1 MTNDHPLKPE
11 VWQAALAGLLH
22 DVGKFA
28 QRADVGKRETTNEQS
43 LDEVK
48 YEHALYSDSFVQ
60 EYVPPSWRIQI
71 TGPRRHHRPQ
81 AVQDYQVQLAD
92 WLSSGERDED
102 EDNRVPYLLSVFA
115 RLAGH
120 QARDYVP
127 LARLDPAQG
136 NIFPTV
142 GEPGN
147 WRIEYRDQYKALWD
161 EFTSAC
167 KQLPTDDSA
176 AYLESLYS
184 LLHEFT
190 WCIPSA
196 YYNNVPDVSLFDHA
210 RMTAALAAC
219 MAVDGRDSAWCQRV
233 ADDLGM
239 ARTGDAVCLLVGGD
253 ISGVQA
259 FLYTLTSSG
268 AAKSLRARS
277 FYLQLLTEVVA
288 QYILDE
294 LGLPMTNLLYA
305 GGGNFFILAGSTQ
318 QEQLVHLRRGVSQ
331 KLLVA
336 HDGSL
341 HLALAQVP
349 VRAREFS
356 RGEFHTVWDQL
367 HQRLA
372 VSKRR
377 PLADLD
383 AVQFAQQV
391 GAAHGEGGDTEQV
404 CSVCGRESS
413 GRLQTDEKDAA
424 VRKCGFCASLEKLGA
439 QLSRATHLVWLKSPI
454 REPVSQEPADWWR
467 AMMAFG
473 INVYAVNANELPG
486 RGAYIDQWPD
496 SLEMIRINRLQS
508 GTRYETQL
516 VRELTR
522 SVPIVQAYRP
532 FAQLVPFE
540 DHEVMTFDELAQSSQ
555 GVRRWGV
562 LRMDVDNLG
571 ELFREGFTRDG
582 QNNLT
587 LSRVAGLSSA
597 LRLFFEGWLPR
608 LGEQWPHREDDPA
621 SQPIRPNSLYVQY
634 TGGDDVFVVGAWDML
649 PEFAAR
655 IRESFQA
662 FACHNPAV
670 TVSAG
675 ITLADERFPLYLA
688 AEQAAEAERA
698 AKNYERLN
706 GPSKDAICLFDQ
718 AVGWEQLGEVS
729 RRARLMAGWCDG
741 SGNEGKP
748 LPKSIIQSFL
758 AIDAEFQ
765 RGATESKRTRK
776 PRRQGQFYYGP
787 WMWQAAYKLTRTA
800 DALERQA
807 PTVAKTIR
815 EWEEQLVDPAKNTIV
830 TIGMAARWAELLIRK
845 ESRE

>member
-1 MTNDHPLKPE
+1 MTDEHELKTE

-22 DVGKFA
+22 DIGKFA
-28 QRADVGKRETTNEQS
+28 QRADVGKREATNQQS

-48 YEHALYSDSFVQ
+48 YEHALHSDSVVQ
-60 EYVPPSWRIQI
+60 EYVPQPWRGQI

-120 QARDYVP
+120 QARDYLP
-127 LARLDPAQG
+127 LTRLDPAQG
-136 NIFPTV
+136 NIFPTM

-147 WRIEYRDQYKALWD
+147 WRTEYRDQYKALWD
-161 EFTSAC
+161 QFTSAC
-167 KQLPTDDSA
+167 KQLPTNDPV

-184 LLHEFT
+184 LLQEFT

-196 YYNNVPDVSLFDHA
+196 YYNNVPDVSLFDHT

-219 MAVDGRDSAWCQRV
+219 MAIDGRDSAWCQRV
-233 ADDLGM
+233 AGELGTT
-239 ARTGDAVCLLVGGD
+239 RTGDAVCLLVGGD
-253 ISGVQA
+253 ISGVQS
-259 FLYTLTSSG
+259 FLYTLASSG

-294 LGLPMTNLLYA
+294 LGLPITNLLYA

-318 QEQLVHLRRGVSQ
+318 EKELARLRREVSQ

-336 HDGSL
+336 HDGGL
-341 HLALAQVP
+341 HLALAYVP
-349 VRAREFS
+349 VRANEFS
-356 RGEFHTVWDQL
+356 RGEFHAVWDQL

-391 GAAHGEGGDTEQV
+391 GAAHGEGGDAEQV
-404 CSVCGRESS
+404 CSVCGRESL
-413 GRLQTDEKDAA
+413 GRLQSDEKDET

-439 QLSRATHLVWLKSPI
+439 QLSRATHLVWLKSSA
-454 REPVSQEPADWWR
+454 RESVSQEPADWWR

-473 INVYAVNANELPG
+473 INVYAINASELPG
-486 RGAYIDQWPD
+486 RGVYIDQWPD
-496 SLEMIRINRLQS
+496 SLQMIRVNRLQPIA
-508 GTRYETQL
+508 RHEERL

-522 SVPIVQAYRP
+522 GVPIVQAYRP
-532 FAQLVPFE
+532 FAQLAPFKG
-540 DHEVMTFDELAQSSQ
+540 HETMTFDELAQSSQ
-555 GVRRWGV
+555 GVSRWGV

-571 ELFREGFTRDG
+571 ELFHEGFTRDG

-608 LGEQWPHREDDPA
+608 LGEQWPHKETDPA
-621 SQPIRPNSLYVQY
+621 SQPIRSNSLYVQY
-634 TGGDDVFVVGAWDML
+634 TGGDDVFVVGAWDVL
-649 PEFAAR
+649 PQFAAR
-655 IRESFQA
+655 IRESFRS
-662 FACHNPAV
+662 FVCGNPAV
-670 TVSAG
+670 TISAG
-675 ITLADERFPLYLA
+675 ITLADERFPLYQA

-698 AKNYERLN
+698 AKNFERPD
-706 GPSKDAICLFDQ
+706 GSGKDAICLFDQ
-718 AVGWEQLGEVS
+718 AIGWEQLGEVS
-729 RRARLMAGWCDG
+729 WRAQLMAGWCDG
-741 SGNEGKP
+741 SGNDGKP

-800 DALERQA
+800 DALERQS
-807 PTVAKTIR
+807 PTVAQTIR
-815 EWEEQLVDPAKNTIV
+815 AWEEQLVDPARNAIV
-830 TIGMAARWAELLIRK
+830 TIGLAARWAELL
-845 ESRE
+845 SR